1 MTGAQLFNVLGELF
15 AGVTIAFA
23 IVAIFL
29 PEMLRWL
36 L

>member
-1 MTGAQLFNVLGELF
+1 MTGAQLVNVLGELF

-23 IVAIFL
+23 IVALLF